1 MTIEFDS
8 NTASAMMLDV
18 YLKMSPVLHE
28 GSIEDIS
35 EVVAALDSMKRE
47 IGEML
52 DQAKT
57 VMSDHMG
64 NAPEF
69 STSRFTFEKKM
80 GSTRKAWDHK
90 SLARLVADRMTSLSI
105 DLDTGEI
112 LKSPTE
118 LIAESFEFAGVS
130 YWRVKELQKIGVN
143 ADAFCEVLDG
153 KPNII
158 IRTIA

>member
-1 MTIEFDS
+1 MTLEFDS
-8 NTASAMMLDV
+8 NKASALMLDV
-18 YLKMSPVLHE
+18 YMKMSPVLRE

-35 EVVAALDSMKRE
+35 EIVAALDFMKRE
-47 IGEML
+47 ISEML
-52 DQAKT
+52 DQAKNI
-57 VMSDHMG
+57 MSDHMG
-64 NAPEF
+64 NAPEY
-69 STSRFTFEKKM
+69 STSRFSFEKKM

-90 SLARLVADRMTSLSI
+90 SLARLVAERMTSMSI

-118 LIAESFEFAGVS
+118 MIAESFEFAGVS

-143 ADAFCEVLDG
+143 ADSFCEVLDG

-158 IRTIA
+158 IRTLD